1 MARRKNRVRA
11 DFLVFSGSQSESRP
25 GVNDESSMGR
35 RNRPALRRVVLVVAG
50 LNASDSLA
58 DRWSNFFTGHYTD
71 TTVWYLVGGG
81 AAAIGGLILVASGRR
96 RI

>member
-1 MARRKNRVRA
+1 MMNRQWVVGIVLL
-11 DFLVFSGSQSESRP
+11 FVGL
-25 GVNDESSMGR
+25 
-35 RNRPALRRVVLVVAG
+35 VLVVAG